1 MIGVAVR
8 LPVPRWSLAWGLW
21 AVLVPIGVLAD
32 GLPAPG
38 DPEFQQVLAV
48 YRERANPDRHREA
61 WEGFAR
67 LAALRT
73 GDHAVQ
79 IWCARTSF
87 HLAHRRI
94 QAGDKE
100 DGARIARAGIECA
113 LRAQALR
120 DRDYDGRYW
129 ELMNRYKAGATLP
142 FTRILQ
148 AVKPVRGQLED
159 LIAMDPRR
167 PEAYVFLAMAYRE
180 LPSVISWGDDE
191 KALEY
196 ARKAVDLA
204 PGDPEALLELAEAC
218 RETGDR
224 ECALRYYEAVIQAR
238 APPDLEW
245 ETDDAR
251 QWARRQMRKVR

>member
-1 MIGVAVR
+1 MRGWWV
-8 LPVPRWSLAWGLW
+8 GLGLLLW
-21 AVLVPIGVLAD
+21 PLGAQAD
-32 GLPAPG
+32 GGLPRPP

-48 YRERANPDRHREA
+48 YRERADPDRHREA

-67 LAALRT
+67 LAERRT
-73 GDHAVQ
+73 DEHAVQ

-87 HLAHRRI
+87 YLAHRRI
-94 QAGDKE
+94 QAGDKD
-100 DGARIARAGIECA
+100 DGARIARTGIECA
-113 LRAQALR
+113 LRAQAVR
-120 DRDYDGRYW
+120 PGDYDGRYW

-148 AVKPVRGQLED
+148 AVRPVRGWLEE
-159 LIAMDPRR
+159 LVAMDPRR

-180 LPSVISWGDDE
+180 LPSVISWGDDQ
-191 KALEY
+191 KALEH
-196 ARKAVDLA
+196 ARKAVELA

-224 ECALRYYEAVIQAR
+224 ECALRFYQAVLQAR
-238 APPDLEW
+238 APADLEW

-251 QWARRQMRKVR
+251 DWARRQMRKVR

>member
-1 MIGVAVR
+1 MTGATLRFPGPGGILIV
-8 LPVPRWSLAWGLW
+8 SLW
-21 AVLVPIGVLAD
+21 AFLAPMVGRAD
-32 GLPAPG
+32 GLAVPG
-38 DPEFQQVLAV
+38 DPEFQQVLAI
-48 YRERANPDRHREA
+48 YQGRADPDRHREA

-73 GDHAVQ
+73 GDHDVQ

-120 DRDYDGRYW
+120 TRDYDGRYW

-148 AVKPVRGQLED
+148 AVKPVRGQLEE

-180 LPSVISWGDDE
+180 LPSVISWGDDD

-196 ARKAVDLA
+196 ARMGVDRA

-224 ECALRYYEAVIQAR
+224 ECALRYYEAVIQAK
-238 APPDLEW
+238 APSGLEW

-251 QWARRQMRKVR
+251 NWARRQMRKVR